1 MSLTVICCSKLHH
14 YFGNGYARAIYSLV
28 MEVTTANF
36 VAVSADLDSVT
47 IISTKGLG
55 AEDQL
60 VSRWEVATLA

>member
-1 MSLTVICCSKLHH
+1 
-14 YFGNGYARAIYSLV
+14 